1 MEVLVNTPLRGGLG
15 SRSLIARPLCY
26 TFEPL
31 AHTGTILLH
40 VNTPLRS
47 GLVSRSLVSGPFFT
61 LEYPLAE
68 RPGQPLARSRTL
80 FTCLSNFAV
89 TGSILFGAFLCRC
102 RVVYAEQCF
111 SLFDPYI

>member
-47 GLVSRSLVSGPFFT
+47 GLVSRSLVSGPSFAF
-61 LEYPLAE
+61 EYRIAE
-68 RPGQPLARSRTL
+68 QPDQPLARMSTFLSRL
-80 FTCLSNFAV
+80 
-89 TGSILFGAFLCRC
+89 
-102 RVVYAEQCF
+102 
-111 SLFDPYI
+111 